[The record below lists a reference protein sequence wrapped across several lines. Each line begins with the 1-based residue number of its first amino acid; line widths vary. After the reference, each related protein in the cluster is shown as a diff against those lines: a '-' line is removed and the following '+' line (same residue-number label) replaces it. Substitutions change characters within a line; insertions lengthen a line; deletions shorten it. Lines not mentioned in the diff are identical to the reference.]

1 MGLGRLYSLS
11 PTPHPQIVTLVFRD
25 VTIQCYGKGNTFALN
40 RTFFIRSYIFR
51 DSSKCLWFERSI
63 TIKMSNVRSLLLF
76 LSAITGKSQF
86 SLCVYLF
93 TICRYAC
100 IRRSLRKLS
109 FILKRMIFVDVI
121 SVPIYSWQQ
130 GASCT
135 MTMIFWCMCA
145 HASVCELYFFWLYS
159 DKPIWIVLKC
169 TVWIVLKCTVWI
181 VLKYWNA
188 QFG

>member
-11 PTPHPQIVTLVFRD
+11 PTPHPQIVSLVFRA

-40 RTFFIRSYIFR
+40 RTYFIRSYIFR

-109 FILKRMIFVDVI
+109 FILKRITFVDVT
-121 SVPIYSWQQ
+121 SYLFQSTHDNKELAVRWRWWLR
-130 GASCT
+130 
-135 MTMIFWCMCA
+135 WCMCA
-145 HASVCELYFFWLYS
+145 HASVCEFLLLLTAFR
-159 DKPIWIVLKC
+159 
-169 TVWIVLKCTVWI
+169 
-181 VLKYWNA
+181 
-188 QFG
+188 